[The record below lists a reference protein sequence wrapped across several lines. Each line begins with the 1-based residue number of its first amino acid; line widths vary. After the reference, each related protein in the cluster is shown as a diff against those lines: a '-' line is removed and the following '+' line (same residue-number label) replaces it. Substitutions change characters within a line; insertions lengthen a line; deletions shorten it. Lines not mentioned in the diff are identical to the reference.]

1 MSAVLT
7 LFNAKQFTEPEP
19 SDVQKLCIIG
29 AWSCSLCG
37 WRQRR
42 VLGCLIWSL
51 PRLKTRSTTFSV
63 ANNCAMTRCHALI
76 NITIS
81 HLNDRTLIHYNLQH
95 YFLHFGGTSPIGT
108 AHCFVVWGHTQIL
121 IKTQNH
127 VKILCRLE
135 VNLDYKIYVSF
146 NLRILGRFCWI

>member
-81 HLNDRTLIHYNLQH
+81 HLNDRTLIHYNTTSFTLGEH
-95 YFLHFGGTSPIGT
+95 YPLEQPNALLCCTRP
-108 AHCFVVWGHTQIL
+108 HTNSYQI
-121 IKTQNH
+121 H
-127 VKILCRLE
+127 RKILCRLE
-135 VNLDYKIYVSF
+135 VNLDYKIYVSL
-146 NLRILGRFCWI
+146 NLRILCL

>member
-1 MSAVLT
+1 MSAVST
-7 LFNAKQFTEPEP
+7 LLNAKQFTEPEP

-81 HLNDRTLIHYNLQH
+81 HLNDRTLIHYNTTSFTLGEHYPLELPTALLYEATHKFLSKPRKNSMPPGGEFRLQ
-95 YFLHFGGTSPIGT
+95 
-108 AHCFVVWGHTQIL
+108 
-121 IKTQNH
+121 
-127 VKILCRLE
+127 
-135 VNLDYKIYVSF
+135 NLSLL
-146 NLRILGRFCWI
+146 NLRILCL

>member
-51 PRLKTRSTTFSV
+51 PRRKTRSTTFSV

-81 HLNDRTLIHYNLQH
+81 HLNDRTLIHSLLPSFWGN
-95 YFLHFGGTSPIGT
+95 I
-108 AHCFVVWGHTQIL
+108 AHWNCSLLCCMRPHTNSC
-121 IKTQNH
+121 QNH
-127 VKILCRLE
+127 KILCRLE
-135 VNLDYKIYVSF
+135 VNLDYKIYVSL
-146 NLRILGRFCWI
+146 NLRVLCL